1 MVLRYHDGSK
11 IDTSVGGT
19 TSSGPSSQ
27 SSGLQEENKKLREA
41 IKALAQKADLSE
53 VESADEIRKLVE
65 SDPRE
70 ALREQQKELNKLKK
84 ELTKKEKIE
93 KQLKEKQE
101 NHGAWRSGIMEGVK
115 RADAKHLEEIKKL
128 KEELVQVE
136 EEKEDK
142 EKNMDTSNGEDGT
155 VASKLETMN
164 RQMYQMASYVET
176 IEQRNQDLAY
186 QVSY

>member
-1 MVLRYHDGSK
+1 
-11 IDTSVGGT
+11 
-19 TSSGPSSQ
+19 
-27 SSGLQEENKKLREA
+27 
-41 IKALAQKADLSE
+41 
-53 VESADEIRKLVE
+53 
-65 SDPRE
+65 
-70 ALREQQKELNKLKK
+70 
-84 ELTKKEKIE
+84 
-93 KQLKEKQE
+93 
-101 NHGAWRSGIMEGVK
+101 MEGVK